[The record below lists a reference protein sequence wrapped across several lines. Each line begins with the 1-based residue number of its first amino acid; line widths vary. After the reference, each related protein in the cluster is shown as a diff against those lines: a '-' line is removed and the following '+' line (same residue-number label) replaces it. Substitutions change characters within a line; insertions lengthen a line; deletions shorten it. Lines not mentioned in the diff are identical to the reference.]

1 MKETILYMQPKNHI
15 AITRRHEM
23 INTSLTCNITSTQKI
38 QTWIKVLVYR
48 SFVIFVQTAYLT
60 GMTWKVKD
68 LIDTLTRY
76 SQTYSV
82 VTLVG

>member
-1 MKETILYMQPKNHI
+1 
-15 AITRRHEM
+15 M